1 MTDSPK
7 TLPDAALSTAPHASI
22 ESQRSE
28 LQSRAHH
35 TSVQRVYLIR
45 HGETAWTLTGQ
56 HTGLTDIPLTEHG
69 RETAKRLEP
78 VLTKLRFDLV
88 LTSPLRR
95 ARETCELAGLG
106 ERTHVDADLVE
117 WNYGDYEG
125 LTSKQILAIDPGWFL
140 FRDGCPGGE
149 RPEDVGARVDRV
161 IARAR
166 SLRGHVALFAHGH
179 FSRVLAARWLGL
191 PVVSGSHFILDTATL
206 NILSYSQGVPA
217 LKRWNAR
224 LKV

>member
-1 MTDSPK
+1 MTQAAEVETQTPR
-7 TLPDAALSTAPHASI
+7 TLT
-22 ESQRSE
+22 QC
-28 LQSRAHH
+28 
-35 TSVQRVYLIR
+35 VYLVR
-45 HGETAWTLTGQ
+45 HGETAWTITGQ

-69 RETAKRLEP
+69 REAARRLGP
-78 VLTKLRFDLV
+78 VFARHHFEQI
-88 LTSPLRR
+88 LTSPLMR
-95 ARETCELAGLG
+95 ARETCELAGFRG
-106 ERTHVDADLVE
+106 RAQVDPDLVE

-125 LTSKQILAIDPGWFL
+125 LTAKQILDLSPGWFL

-166 SLRGHVALFAHGH
+166 SLQGHVALFAHGH
-179 FSRVLAARWLGL
+179 VFKVLAARWLGL
-191 PVVSGSHFILDTATL
+191 PVASGAHFIIDTATL
-206 NILSYSQGVPA
+206 NILSYYQGVPA

>member
-1 MTDSPK
+1 MTDLSK
-7 TLPDAALSTAPHASI
+7 TLPDVAPSASPHASI

-69 RETAKRLEP
+69 RETASRLVP

-88 LTSPLRR
+88 LTSPLQR
-95 ARETCELAGLG
+95 ARETCELSGLG
-106 ERTHVDADLVE
+106 ERAHIDADLVE

-125 LTSKQILAIDPGWFL
+125 LTSRQILAIAPGWFL

-161 IARAR
+161 IDRAR
-166 SLRGHVALFAHGH
+166 SLQGHVALFAHGH
-179 FSRVLAARWLGL
+179 LFKVLAARWLGL
-191 PVVSGSHFILDTATL
+191 PVASGSHFILDTATL
-206 NILSYSQGVPA
+206 NILSYYQGVPA

>member
-1 MTDSPK
+1 MTI
-7 TLPDAALSTAPHASI
+7 AS
-22 ESQRSE
+22 QPSE

-35 TSVQRVYLIR
+35 TSMPRLYLIR

-69 RETAKRLEP
+69 RETAKRLVP
-78 VLTKLRFDLV
+78 VLTRLRFDLV
-88 LTSPLRR
+88 LTSPLQR

-106 ERTHVDADLVE
+106 ERTQVDTDLVE
-117 WNYGDYEG
+117 WDYGDYEG
-125 LTSKQILAIDPGWFL
+125 LTSKQILALSPGWFL

-149 RPEDVGARVDRV
+149 RPADVGARVDRV

-166 SLRGHVALFAHGH
+166 SLQGHVALFAHGH
-179 FSRVLAARWLGL
+179 LFKVLAARWLGL
-191 PVVSGSHFILDTATL
+191 SVASGSQFILDTATL
-206 NILSYSQGVPA
+206 SILSYYRGVPA

-224 LKV
+224 LKF